1 MAKRSKVL
9 LIYTGGTIGM
19 VQDAK
24 SGSLVPFNF
33 EHLLQQIPELTKFNI
48 EIEVCSFSPVIDS
61 SNMNPQIWEKLCKII
76 SKNYHLVDGFVILHG
91 SDTMAFT
98 ASALS
103 FMLHNLSKPVILT
116 GSQLPIGTIR
126 TDGKENL
133 ITAIEIAASKSKGK
147 SIVNEV
153 CIYFEYKLYR
163 GNRTHKFNSEHFD
176 AFQSPNYQYLA
187 KAGVH
192 IDYNKNALQ
201 PLSKLPF
208 EIKTKLSN
216 RVAVLTLFPGISY
229 DIIEMVLSS
238 GKIDALV
245 LLTYGSGNAPT
256 EERFIK
262 YLEQAIKKG
271 KIIYNVT
278 QCNAGTVIQGRYE
291 TSEKLAQI
299 GVISGYDITT
309 EAAITK
315 MMYLLGNYKNK
326 TIIKKLL
333 VENIAGEITRDN

>member
-24 SGSLVPFNF
+24 TGSLVPFNF

-208 EIKTKLSN
+208 GIKTKLSN
-216 RVAVLTLFPGISY
+216 RVAVLILFPGISL

-238 GKIDALV
+238 SKIDALV

-262 YLEQAIKKG
+262 YLEQAIRKG

>member
-1 MAKRSKVL
+1 MVKRSKVL

-24 SGSLVPFNF
+24 TGSLVPFNF

-133 ITAIEIAASKSKGK
+133 ITAIEIAASKLKGK
-147 SIVNEV
+147 SIINEV

-176 AFQSPNYQYLA
+176 AFHSPNYRYLA

-192 IDYNKNALQ
+192 IDYNINALQ

-238 GKIDALV
+238 RKIDALV

-309 EAAITK
+309 EAAVTK

-326 TIIKKLL
+326 TTIKKLL
-333 VENIAGEITRDN
+333 VENIAGELTHYN

>member
-1 MAKRSKVL
+1 
-9 LIYTGGTIGM
+9 
-19 VQDAK
+19 
-24 SGSLVPFNF
+24 
-33 EHLLQQIPELTKFNI
+33 
-48 EIEVCSFSPVIDS
+48 
-61 SNMNPQIWEKLCKII
+61 MNPQIWEKLCKII

-216 RVAVLTLFPGISY
+216 RVAVLILFPGISL

-262 YLEQAIKKG
+262 YLEQAIRKG

>member
-1 MAKRSKVL
+1 MSKRSKVL

-24 SGSLVPFNF
+24 TGSLVPFNF

-48 EIEVCSFSPVIDS
+48 DIEVCSFTPVIDS
-61 SNMNPQIWEKLCKII
+61 SNMHPSIWEKLCKII
-76 SKNYHLVDGFVILHG
+76 QKNYHQVDGFVILHG

-133 ITAIEIAASKSKGK
+133 ITAVEIAASKHKGK
-147 SIVNEV
+147 SRINEV

-176 AFQSPNYQYLA
+176 AFHSPNYRYLA

-192 IDYNKNALQ
+192 IDYNETVL
-201 PLSKLPF
+201 LPANKKAF
-208 EIKTKLSN
+208 EVKTKLSN
-216 RVAVLTLFPGISY
+216 RVAVLTLFPGISQEV
-229 DIIEMVLSS
+229 INMVLTS
-238 GKIDALV
+238 KNIDAIV

-256 EERFIK
+256 EAAFIQS
-262 YLEQAIKKG
+262 LANAIKSG

-278 QCNAGTVIQGRYE
+278 QCNAGSVIQGRYE
-291 TSEKLAQI
+291 TSEHLAEI
-299 GVISGYDITT
+299 GVISGSDITT

-315 MMYLLGNYKNK
+315 LMYLLGNYKNK
-326 TIIKKLL
+326 STVKTML
-333 VENIAGEITRDN
+333 VQNIAGEITA